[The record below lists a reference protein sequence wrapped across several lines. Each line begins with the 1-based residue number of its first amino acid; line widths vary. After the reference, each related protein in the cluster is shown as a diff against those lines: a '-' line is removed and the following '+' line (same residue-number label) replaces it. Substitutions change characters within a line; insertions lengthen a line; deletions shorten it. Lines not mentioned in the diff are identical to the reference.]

1 MGGWF
6 RESGILRSIGATDA
20 EDRVYCY
27 LVTTLS
33 ATDEEISAATGLP
46 SGQMAVALCGL
57 EERRLVSRTGDRTRL
72 TAAAPTMVETM
83 IAGHLRE
90 LRSAQEILDRTMA
103 RYRAQLLPLHG
114 PGVFEVVRGADE
126 LRQMAL
132 HVLHSAR
139 DEVLNMVKP
148 PIMAIPLDE
157 QAPPGDGVRGRA
169 IFDTEAI
176 GGVGSLDAIR
186 SEIRPLDKVR
196 VHTKLPVKM
205 LAVDRSL
212 ALLPLGPQH
221 DSTPIGV
228 VIPGGAVLDAF
239 LALFDY
245 VWSAAMPLRVTDNG
259 APGAGEPGGLPAE
272 DRRLLSLL
280 LSGLTDEAIAAHF
293 RVSVRTVERKIQAM
307 MRAANVR
314 SRMQLAWKAARHGWA

>member
-6 RESGILRSIGATDA
+6 RESGILTSLGATDA

-27 LVTTLS
+27 LATTLS
-33 ATDEEISAATGLP
+33 ATDEEISAATGVP
-46 SGQMAVALCGL
+46 SGQVAVALCGL
-57 EERRLVSRTGDRTRL
+57 EERCLISRTGDRTRL
-72 TAAAPTMVETM
+72 TAAAPTVVEAM
-83 IAGHLRE
+83 ITGHLRE

-114 PGVFEVVRGADE
+114 PGVFEVVRGADA
-126 LRQMAL
+126 LRQKAL
-132 HVLHSAR
+132 HILHSAR
-139 DEVLNMVKP
+139 DEVVNMVKP
-148 PIMAIPLDE
+148 PIVAIQLDE
-157 QAPPGDGVRGRA
+157 PALPGDGVRGRT
-169 IFDTEAI
+169 IFDTGAI

-186 SEIRPLDKVR
+186 SEIRPLDEVR

-205 LAVDRSL
+205 LAADRLL

-228 VIPGGAVLDAF
+228 VIHGGAFLDAF

-245 VWSAAMPLRVTDNG
+245 VWSAAVPLRVTDND
-259 APGAGEPGGLPAE
+259 APGAREPGGLSTE

-280 LSGLTDEAIAAHF
+280 LSGLTDEAIATHF

-307 MRAANVR
+307 MRAVNVR
-314 SRMQLAWKAARHGWA
+314 SRMQLAWEAARHGWA

>member
-1 MGGWF
+1 MSGWF
-6 RESGILRSIGATDA
+6 RDSGILMPLGATDA
-20 EDRVYCY
+20 EDRAYCY
-27 LVTTLS
+27 LATTLS

-46 SGQMAVALCGL
+46 SDQVAVALCGL
-57 EERRLVSRTGDRTRL
+57 EKRHLVSRIGNRTRL

-83 IAGHLRE
+83 IAGHLGE
-90 LRSAQEILDRTMA
+90 LRSAQEVLDRTMA

-114 PGVFEVVRGADE
+114 PGVFEVVRGADG
-126 LRQMAL
+126 LRHMAL
-132 HVLHSAR
+132 HILHSAR

-148 PIMAIPLDE
+148 PIVAIPLDE
-157 QAPPGDGVRGRA
+157 RALHGDGVRGRT
-169 IFDTEAI
+169 IYDTEAI
-176 GGVGSLDAIR
+176 GDAGSLDAIR

-205 LAVDRSL
+205 LAADRST

-228 VIPGGAVLDAF
+228 VIYGGAFLDAF

-245 VWSAAMPLRVTDNG
+245 VWSAAVPLHVTGNG
-259 APGAGEPGGLPAE
+259 APGAEKPGPLSTE

-280 LSGLTDEAIAAHF
+280 LSGLTDEAIAAYLK
-293 RVSVRTVERKIQAM
+293 VSVRTVERKIQAM
-307 MRAANVR
+307 MRAVNVR
-314 SRMQLAWKAARHGWA
+314 SRMQLAWEAARHGWA

>member
-1 MGGWF
+1 MNGWF
-6 RESGILRSIGATDA
+6 RESGILTPLGATEA
-20 EDRVYCY
+20 EDRAYCY

-46 SGQMAVALCGL
+46 SHQVAVALSGL

-72 TAAAPTMVETM
+72 AAAAPAMVEAM

-90 LRSAQEILDRTMA
+90 LRSAQETLDRAMA
-103 RYRAQLLPLHG
+103 LYRAQLLPLHG
-114 PGVFEVVRGADE
+114 PGVFEVVRGSDA
-126 LRQMAL
+126 LRETAL
-132 HVLHSAR
+132 HILHSAR
-139 DEVLNMVKP
+139 DEVVNMVKP
-148 PIMAIPLDE
+148 PIVAIQLDE
-157 QAPPGDGVRGRA
+157 QAPPGDGVRGRTVFA
-169 IFDTEAI
+169 TEAI
-176 GGVGSLDAIR
+176 GSVGSLDAIR
-186 SEIRPLDKVR
+186 SEIRPLDEVR

-205 LAVDRSL
+205 LAADRSL

-228 VIPGGAVLDAF
+228 VIHGSVLLDAF

-245 VWSAAMPLRVTDNG
+245 VWSAAVPLRVTDNG
-259 APGAGEPGGLPAE
+259 APGSGEPGSLSAE

-314 SRMQLAWKAARHGWA
+314 SRVQLAWKAAQHGWA